1 MRSVWVNINMI
12 LPEAQ
17 VADTSHIE
25 DTAEVDSLSVSISD
39 SVKSFLSRVQMP
51 AQLCNASH

>member
-1 MRSVWVNINMI
+1 MI

-25 DTAEVDSLSVSISD
+25 DTAEVDSLSLSISD